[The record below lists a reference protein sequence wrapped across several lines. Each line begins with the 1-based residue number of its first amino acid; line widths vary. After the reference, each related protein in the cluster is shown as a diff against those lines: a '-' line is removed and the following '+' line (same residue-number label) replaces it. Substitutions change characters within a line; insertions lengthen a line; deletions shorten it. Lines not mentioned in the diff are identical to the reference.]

1 MGRGPSIEG
10 RKNAADAQKAKVFTK
25 LVREITL
32 AVKQGGPD
40 VAGNSRLRL
49 AVDRALTANMTR
61 DKVESAIKRASGE
74 GADASTEV
82 RYEGYAPGGIAVL
95 VDCVTDNPTRTVADV
110 RHAFSKAGG
119 NLGTSGSVAFQFT
132 QVGQMWFELR
142 DGQGDDDRILE
153 AALEAGADDV
163 QSADGWC
170 EVLTAP
176 AAFEQVK
183 KALADAGLVP
193 QQARITMRPANTVAV
208 AGDAGAEVRKLLDK
222 LEELDDVQDVF
233 HNAELT

>member
-40 VAGNSRLRL
+40 PSGNSRLRL
-49 AVDRALTANMTR
+49 AMDRALDANMTR
-61 DKVESAIKRASGE
+61 DKVEAAVKRAAGE

-82 RYEGYAPGGIAVL
+82 RYEGYAPGGIAVI

-119 NLGTSGSVAFQFT
+119 NLGTSGSVAFQFA
-132 QVGQMWFELR
+132 QVGQLWVEVNAP
-142 DGQGDDDRILE
+142 GVEDRLLE

-163 QSADGWC
+163 QSGEGWC

-176 AAFEQVK
+176 AAFEDVK
-183 KALADAGLVP
+183 KALSAAGFSSE
-193 QQARITMRPANTVAV
+193 QARVTWRPANRVAV
-208 AGDAGAEVRKLLDK
+208 AADAAADVQKLIDR

-233 HNAELT
+233 HNAELP

>member
-32 AVKQGGPD
+32 AVKQGGGDP
-40 VAGNSRLRL
+40 AGNSRLRL
-49 AVDRALTANMTR
+49 AMDRALDANMTR
-61 DKVESAIKRASGE
+61 DKVEAAVKRASGA

-82 RYEGYAPGGIAVL
+82 RYEGYAPGGVAIL

-110 RHAFSKAGG
+110 RHAFSKHGG

-132 QVGQMWFELR
+132 EVGQLWFETGG
-142 DGQGDDDRILE
+142 DGASEDRILE
-153 AALEAGADDV
+153 LALEAGADDV
-163 QSADGWC
+163 QNGDGWC

-176 AAFEQVK
+176 PALEAVK
-183 KALADAGLVP
+183 KALVDAGLSP
-193 QQARITMRPANTVAV
+193 QQARVTMRPNTPVAV
-208 AGDAGAEVRKLLDK
+208 AGDAAADIQKLLDR
-222 LEELDDVQDVF
+222 LEDLDDVQDVF
-233 HNAELT
+233 HNAELP

>member
-10 RKNAADAQKAKVFTK
+10 RKGVADAQKAKVFTK
-25 LVREITL
+25 LIREITL

-40 VAGNSRLRL
+40 PAANSRLRL
-49 AVDRALTANMTR
+49 GVQRALDANMTR
-61 DKVESAIKRASGE
+61 EKVEAAIKRSSGE

-82 RYEGYAPGGIAVL
+82 RYEGYAPGGVAVL

-119 NLGTSGSVAFQFT
+119 SLGTSGSVAFQFA
-132 QVGQMWFELR
+132 QVGQIWIELA
-142 DGQGDDDRILE
+142 DAAQEDRILE
-153 AALEAGADDV
+153 VALDAGADDV
-163 QSADGWC
+163 QGAEGWC

-183 KALADAGLVP
+183 KALADAGFAA
-193 QQARITMRPANTVAV
+193 QQARVTMRPSNPVAV
-208 AGDAGAEVRKLLDK
+208 AGDAAADIRKLLDK
-222 LEELDDVQDVF
+222 LEDLDDVQDVF
-233 HNAELT
+233 HNAELP